1 MTKRVV
7 LIGHPVAHS
16 LSGAMQQAAFDAA
29 GIPATYELWDRSPL
43 ELADAIAELR
53 SDNFL
58 GANVT
63 IPHKEKA
70 VTLVDR
76 LTEEAH
82 ATGAVNT
89 ITREGKRLVG
99 HNTDVPGFRVALETL
114 VGKQR
119 MPRQA
124 VVLGS
129 GGGARAVVHGLVAE
143 GFQRIVVFN
152 RHLHRAEGLVRH
164 FARSAAH
171 MELRAMPW
179 HESIIEAE
187 LAKTKVLVNATAVGL
202 HDDETPIPAELIAPD
217 LLVMDLIYNPPRSR
231 LLRDAAAAGCQ
242 VLNGEVMLLHQ
253 GAAAFTLWTGQA
265 APVELMHEKLAAG
278 LAAAGADVGGAAD
291 EGAGTAGEPGA

>member
-29 GIPATYELWDRSPL
+29 GIPATYELWDRPPA

-53 SDNFL
+53 TDEFL

-70 VTLVDR
+70 AALVDR

-89 ITREGKRLVG
+89 ITRSGKHLVG
-99 HNTDVPGFRVALETL
+99 HNTDVPGFRVALEAL
-114 VGKQR
+114 VGRQR
-119 MPRQA
+119 MPRAA

-152 RHLHRAEGLVRH
+152 RHLHRAEAMVKF

-202 HDDETPIPAELIAPD
+202 HDDETPIPAELIPGE
-217 LLVMDLIYNPPRSR
+217 LLVMDLIYNPPVSR
-231 LLRDAAAAGCQ
+231 LLREAAAAGSHVQ
-242 VLNGEVMLLHQ
+242 NGELMLLHQ
-253 GAAAFTLWTGQA
+253 GAAAFTLWTGQP
-265 APVELMHEKLAAG
+265 APVALMHEKLSEG
-278 LAAAGADVGGAAD
+278 LAAIGADVGGAAD

>member
-29 GIPATYELWDRSPL
+29 GIPATYELWDRAPL
-43 ELADAIAELR
+43 ELAEAIEELR
-53 SDNFL
+53 GDDFL

-70 VTLVDR
+70 AGLVDR

-89 ITREGKRLVG
+89 ITRSGKHLVG
-99 HNTDVPGFRVALETL
+99 HNTDVPGFRVALDAL

-119 MPRQA
+119 MPRAA

-129 GGGARAVVHGLVAE
+129 GGGARAVVHGLVSE
-143 GFQRIVVFN
+143 GFTRIVVFN
-152 RHLHRAEGLVRH
+152 RHLHRAEALVRF
-164 FARSAAH
+164 FAKSAAH

-187 LAKTKVLVNATAVGL
+187 LARAKVLVNATSVGL
-202 HDDETPIPAELIAPD
+202 RDDESPIPGELIPPD

-231 LLRDAAAAGCQ
+231 LLRDAEAAGCQ
-242 VLNGEVMLLHQ
+242 VLNGETMLLHQ
-253 GAAAFTLWTGQA
+253 GAAAFALWTGQA
-265 APVELMHEKLAAG
+265 APVELMREQLAAG
-278 LAAAGADVGGAAD
+278 LAASGASTGGAAD
-291 EGAGTAGEPGA
+291 EGAGTAGEPGS